1 MESGISFIC
10 ILAPTRFF
18 VKSIKINIA
27 CAGCNSS
34 AHKFTQPAHEFC
46 QGKTRFYF
54 FLTGS
59 GKPACSRHKKNAPR
73 GAHFF
78 IFSRNLISSARAKE
92 HSANSGLP
100 RAENIF
106 ARKLLQPAFEFLTGK
121 NSLLSLPHRLRQTR
135 LLHKKKRP
143 FGRFFFILSRNL
155 ISSEAMKEHSVNSGS
170 PEPALLFLPVK
181 EPGLL

>member
-1 MESGISFIC
+1 MWRRPTESGISFIC

-27 CAGCNSS
+27 AGCKYLRPQIPS
-34 AHKFTQPAHEFC
+34 ARFRVFGRP
-46 QGKTRFYF
+46 KTRFYL

-92 HSANSGLP
+92 HSVNSGLP
-100 RAENIF
+100 RAENF
-106 ARKLLQPAFEFLTGK
+106 FTRKLLQPAFEFLACQK
-121 NSLLSLPHRLRQTR
+121 LAPISLPQAQANQVA
-135 LLHKKKRP
+135 
-143 FGRFFFILSRNL
+143 S
-155 ISSEAMKEHSVNSGS
+155 
-170 PEPALLFLPVK
+170 
-181 EPGLL
+181 

>member
-1 MESGISFIC
+1 MWRRPTESGISFIC

-59 GKPACSRHKKNAPR
+59 GKSGCSRNKKKRPAGR
-73 GAHFF
+73 FFF

-92 HSANSGLP
+92 HS
-100 RAENIF
+100 
-106 ARKLLQPAFEFLTGK
+106 
-121 NSLLSLPHRLRQTR
+121 
-135 LLHKKKRP
+135 
-143 FGRFFFILSRNL
+143 
-155 ISSEAMKEHSVNSGS
+155 VNSDL